1 MPNSIN
7 RRRFS
12 TPATEASAE
21 VEALKEQ
28 LSALRQLYLQDMA
41 NVSNDMRILNEQL
54 TQVAPSAVEANSVTD
69 ASAASLTSTD
79 GSTPLSD
86 PAG

>member
-28 LSALRQLYLQDMA
+28 LNALRQLYLQDMA

-54 TQVAPSAVEANSVTD
+54 TQAAPSAVETDSVSDT
-69 ASAASLTSTD
+69 STVSTD